1 MSLRIPNNER
11 GLSLNCLNCGKNG
24 RDIYIKGK
32 HKGYCHPC
40 YKKLF
45 WKPKLI
51 ECKRCGRTIR
61 HQAKGLCPGCY
72 NSTFHIDK
80 VKEHNAK
87 RAHNIEPELYRKL
100 IKECMICGF
109 DKMVDIHHLD
119 HNHKNSV
126 ETNLVGLCPN
136 HHRMLHSKKYQKEI
150 FDTLREKGFIIPEW
164 GYKTDGFFKVNRN
177 AEYFN

>member
-1 MSLRIPNNER
+1 MLPN
-11 GLSLNCLNCGKNG
+11 
-24 RDIYIKGK
+24 
-32 HKGYCHPC
+32 H
-40 YKKLF
+40 
-45 WKPKLI
+45 
-51 ECKRCGRTIR
+51 
-61 HQAKGLCPGCY
+61 AKGFCAGCY

-150 FDTLREKGFIIPEW
+150 FDTLRGKGFIIPEA
-164 GYKTDGFFKVNRN
+164 GYKTDGFFKVNRK
-177 AEYFN
+177 AESFNRI